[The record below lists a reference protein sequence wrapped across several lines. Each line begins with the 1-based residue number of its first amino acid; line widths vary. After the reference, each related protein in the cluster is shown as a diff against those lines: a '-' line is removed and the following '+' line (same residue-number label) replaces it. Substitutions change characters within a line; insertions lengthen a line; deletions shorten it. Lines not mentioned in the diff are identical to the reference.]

1 MGVALLIMW
10 KDLRQRV
17 RDKSALLVAV
27 VLPFALI
34 FIFSQILGGTSGR
47 AVILHLAVAD
57 EDGGPTARTFV
68 DDVLKPIEASGFIL
82 LQEVDSGAE
91 ARQLVTD
98 GGFGAAFV
106 IPKGFS
112 DAVTSGQQ
120 TTIHV
125 LGNIS
130 ASLSPVV
137 ATSIA
142 SAFAGRVTAVQTSI
156 ATMAYATGGLD
167 PDEIPELISRASA
180 LSDPVTVNDVS
191 AASKEL
197 DPSTFYAAGM
207 AVFFLFFTVQ
217 CGVIG
222 ILDERRDGTLARMLT
237 APIHRWSVL
246 MGKLLASFTLGVV
259 SMAILA
265 ISSSLMFRA
274 EWGNPVGV
282 AILIIASV
290 MSATSV
296 GAVVST
302 YVRSSDQA
310 GNAQSV
316 IAMTLGALGG
326 SFFPVGLA
334 GGILQKLS
342 LLTPHAWFLQG
353 IGELQSGGG
362 LGDIVGPL
370 AAILAFGAVFGVIA
384 VARQERMVQP

>member
-1 MGVALLIMW
+1 MW

-27 VLPFALI
+27 VLPFALT
-34 FIFSQILGGTSGR
+34 FIFSQILGGTSDG
-47 AVILHLAVAD
+47 AVTLHFGVAD

-68 DDVLKPIEASGFIL
+68 DDVLKPIEASGFIS
-82 LQEVDSGAE
+82 LQEVDSEAE
-91 ARQLVTD
+91 ARRLVTD
-98 GGFGAAFV
+98 GDLGTAFV

-120 TTIHV
+120 TSIHV

-156 ATMAYATGGLD
+156 ATMAYASGELD

-180 LSDPVTVNDVS
+180 FSDPVTVNDVS

-197 DPSTFYAAGM
+197 DPSTFYVAEM

-217 CGVIG
+217 FGVIG
-222 ILDERRDGTLARMLT
+222 ILEERRDGTLAPMLT

-259 SMAILA
+259 CMAILA
-265 ISSSLMFRA
+265 ISSSLMFGA

-326 SFFPVGLA
+326 SSFPVALA
-334 GGILQKLS
+334 GGILQQLS

-353 IGELQSGGG
+353 IGELQSGGE
-362 LGDIVGPL
+362 LGDIIAPL